1 MLVRGAVG
9 SVIVAAA
16 APLTI
21 AQDAKTPD
29 DPGLDRRLD
38 EVEKKLAQPL
48 SPDVRKLTREALKNL
63 EKELNDRL
71 KTKLPENSEPCF
83 TYIPTEH
90 KS

>member
-16 APLTI
+16 APLAM
-21 AQDAKTPD
+21 AQDTKAPE

-38 EVEKKLAQPL
+38 EVEKKLAHPL
-48 SPDVRKLTREALKNL
+48 APDVKKLTKEALKNL

-83 TYIPTEH
+83 TYLPTEH